1 MPGTDGATL
10 VGLIEAEL
18 MRLKELCAGIDE
30 KTAGAAPEG
39 RWSPKQILS
48 HLCGPEGVGLMPAL
62 MMFFEE
68 EPRIDIVPEDP
79 FYSDN
84 RAKMTLE
91 QLMTEVEMEYSRIA
105 GFASALDEKLLGRK
119 AYVPIL
125 KSSPVGDHP
134 TLGEWIE
141 MMAVGHINFHIGHM
155 REILQQTAG
164 S

>member
-18 MRLKELCAGIDE
+18 LQLKELCAGIDE
-30 KTAGAAPEG
+30 QTAGAAPEG

-48 HLCGPEGVGLMPAL
+48 HLCGPEGTGIMPSLMK
-62 MMFFEE
+62 FFEE

-91 QLMTEVEMEYSRIA
+91 QLMSEVDMEYSRIA
-105 GFASALDEKLLGRK
+105 GFASALDATLLGRK
-119 AYVPIL
+119 AHVPLL
-125 KSSPVGDHP
+125 KSSPIGDHP

-141 MMAVGHINFHIGHM
+141 MMAVSHLTFHIGHLK
-155 REILQQTAG
+155 EILQQLG
-164 S
+164 K